1 LDTDPLSTGFL
12 ALWWGLAL
20 VSFVLLAL
28 GAVCRSSMLGLTPGD
43 IGLFEEK
50 GEERSIYL
58 VRRLLRQPAVAL
70 LAYAAVVLT
79 SFASALALSFFAI
92 VQGAHLTALEPLW
105 LRVVL
110 ELAIVLALAVFL
122 LVFGYL
128 LPVLLLARS
137 EFLVRN
143 AWAAQFLFY
152 LAFPLAWILALA
164 ANSVG
169 KASDYPRVL
178 GLADLDVYPATAPAE
193 EELEEEEKEMI
204 SAIVEMGGTT
214 AREIMRPRID
224 IVALDAD
231 DPAEKLVSEVI
242 EAPYSRFPVFSET
255 IDNIIGV
262 LHIRDLL
269 SEVARDPENVDV
281 RGICKQPFFVP
292 ESKRIDE
299 LLRELQTRK
308 VHMAIVTD
316 EYGGTAGLVTIED
329 ILEEIVGEIQ
339 DEYDKEA
346 QPVHRKDD
354 GSFVVSAA
362 LPMEEFNE
370 ATGLS
375 LDAEGN
381 DTLAGL
387 LYDKFGR
394 IPRQG
399 DVIHINGVKF
409 TVLRVDGNRIRL
421 AHVEKE
427 GWGSFE

>member
-1 LDTDPLSTGFL
+1 MDTDPLSTGFL
-12 ALWWGLAL
+12 LVFWALAIL
-20 VSFVLLAL
+20 SFVLFAL
-28 GAVCRSSMLGLTPGD
+28 SAVCRSSILGLAPGD

-50 GEERSIYL
+50 GERRGMHRVRS
-58 VRRLLRQPAVAL
+58 LLRQPSLAL
-70 LAYAAVVLT
+70 LAYTTVMLSGFAA
-79 SFASALALSFFAI
+79 ALGLSFFAI
-92 VQGAHLTALEPLW
+92 VQGTHLILLEPFWARILI
-105 LRVVL
+105 
-110 ELAIVLALAVFL
+110 ELAVVIALALFV

-143 AWAAQFLFY
+143 AAAAQFLFY
-152 LAFPLAWILALA
+152 LAYPLAWLLALA
-164 ANSVG
+164 ANSAG
-169 KASDYPRVL
+169 KASDYPRIL

-204 SAIVEMGGTT
+204 SAIVEMGETT
-214 AREIMRPRID
+214 VREIMRPRID

-231 DPAEKLVSEVI
+231 DPPSKLISQVV
-242 EAPYSRFPVFSET
+242 EASYSRFPVFSET
-255 IDNIIGV
+255 IDNIIGI

-269 SEVARDPENVDV
+269 SEVTRNGEHVDV
-281 RGICKQPFFVP
+281 RLICKQAFFVP

-299 LLRELQTRK
+299 LLRELQVRK

-339 DEYDKEA
+339 DEYDEEA
-346 QPVHRKDD
+346 QPIHRKED

-362 LPMEEFNE
+362 LAMEDFNE
-370 ATGLS
+370 ETGLS
-375 LDAEGN
+375 LEAEGN

-394 IPRQG
+394 IPQQG
-399 DVIHINGVKF
+399 DAIHINGVKF
-409 TVLRVDGNRIRL
+409 TILRVDGNRIRL
-421 AHVEKE
+421 AQVEKE
-427 GWGSFE
+427 G

>member
-1 LDTDPLSTGFL
+1 LDTDPLSTSLLAVWWAL
-12 ALWWGLAL
+12 ALL
-20 VSFVLLAL
+20 SFVLLAL
-28 GAVCRSSMLGLTPGD
+28 GAVCRSSILGLTPGD
-43 IGLFEEK
+43 VGLFEEK
-50 GEERSIYL
+50 GE
-58 VRRLLRQPAVAL
+58 RRGIQLARRILRQPAIAL
-70 LAYAAVVLT
+70 LAYTTVMLT
-79 SFASALALSFFAI
+79 SFAVALWLSFFAT
-92 VQGAHLTALEPLW
+92 VQGTHLISLEPLW
-105 LRVVL
+105 LRAVF
-110 ELAIVLALAVFL
+110 ELAVVVALTVFL

-152 LAFPLAWILALA
+152 LAFPVAWLLALA

-178 GLADLDVYPATAPAE
+178 GLADLDVYPTTAPAQ

-204 SAIVEMGGTT
+204 SAIVEMGETT

-231 DPAEKLVSEVI
+231 DLPSKLVSQVV
-242 EAPYSRFPVFSET
+242 EASYSRFPVFSET
-255 IDNIIGV
+255 VDNVIGV

-269 SEVARDPENVDV
+269 SEVTRDPENVDV
-281 RGICKQPFFVP
+281 RRICKQTFFVP

-299 LLRELQTRK
+299 LLRELQLRK
-308 VHMAIVTD
+308 LHMAIVTD

-339 DEYDKEA
+339 DEYDDEA
-346 QPVHRKDD
+346 QAVYRKAD
-354 GSFVVSAA
+354 GSFVVNAA

-370 ATGLS
+370 ELGLS
-375 LDAEGN
+375 LDDEGN

-387 LYDKFGR
+387 LYDKFGK

-409 TVLRVDGNRIRL
+409 TILSVDGNRIRL
-421 AHVEKE
+421 AQVEME

>member
-1 LDTDPLSTGFL
+1 MDTDPLSTGSIL
-12 ALWWGLAL
+12 VIWGL
-20 VSFVLLAL
+20 SLLSL
-28 GAVCRSSMLGLTPGD
+28 GVLGLSSACRASILGLSPGD
-43 IGLFEEK
+43 IALFEEK
-50 GEERSIYL
+50 GEGRGIQAARYIL
-58 VRRLLRQPAVAL
+58 RRPALAL
-70 LAYAAVVLT
+70 LAYTTAMLIGFAA
-79 SFASALALSFFAI
+79 ALGLSFFAI
-92 VQGAHLTALEPLW
+92 FEGVHLSLLQPFW
-105 LRVVL
+105 LRVVI
-110 ELAIVLALAVFL
+110 ELVVLVALALFL

-128 LPVLLLARS
+128 LPVLLLARA

-143 AWAAQFLFY
+143 GAAAQFLFS
-152 LAFPLAWILALA
+152 LAYPLAWLLALA

-204 SAIVEMGGTT
+204 SAIVEMGETT

-231 DPAEKLVSEVI
+231 DPPSKLISQVV
-242 EAPYSRFPVFSET
+242 EASYSRFPVFSGT
-255 IDNIIGV
+255 IDNIVGV

-269 SEVARDPENVDV
+269 TEVTGDAEQVEV
-281 RGICKQPFFVP
+281 RRICKQPFFIP

-299 LLRELQTRK
+299 LLRELQLRK

-339 DEYDKEA
+339 DEYDEEA
-346 QPVHRKDD
+346 QPVQRKED
-354 GSFVVSAA
+354 GSFVVSGA

-370 ATGLS
+370 ETGLS
-375 LDAEGN
+375 LEAEGN

-387 LYDKFGR
+387 LYDKFGK
-394 IPRQG
+394 IPQQG

-409 TVLRVDGNRIRL
+409 TILRVDGNRIRL
-421 AHVEKE
+421 AQVEVV
-427 GWGSFE
+427 